1 MRGIFDTLCCRAV
14 ECLPFVSVYLQLS
27 FQSHWAEQVNSGQKA
42 HCGLQAKPKP
52 HAVRETSASVGWT
65 VEVYQEYLLHGKGWP
80 KHIWSGIFAPIWLP
94 GCLSAMPGGILNFCV
109 GMVFEAYFPAS
120 VLSLQTIRMGKKSIA
135 LQVNEISPLSV
146 DLTRAWTLSSLENVS
161 ANKQSTFNAFF
172 FKSKKE
178 SHFLLVPRKPQ
189 LFFLNVCGSSKF
201 SLAVFSEESCKPQDL
216 SSKDILNLF
225 WTTLRAHF
233 LCPTCAWFG
242 MLEDFVI

>member
-1 MRGIFDTLCCRAV
+1 MFAICFCLFTIKLSKPLSWTSQFWSKSSLRPSGKSQTACC
-14 ECLPFVSVYLQLS
+14 QGNLS
-27 FQSHWAEQVNSGQKA
+27 QCRVNCGSISRISTSWKGLAQTHLIWDFCSH
-42 HCGLQAKPKP
+42 L
-52 HAVRETSASVGWT
+52 
-65 VEVYQEYLLHGKGWP
+65 
-80 KHIWSGIFAPIWLP
+80 APWMP
-94 GCLSAMPGGILNFCV
+94 LSAMPGGILNFCV
-109 GMVFEAYFPAS
+109 GMMFEAYFPAS

-178 SHFLLVPRKPQ
+178 PHFLLVPRKPQ